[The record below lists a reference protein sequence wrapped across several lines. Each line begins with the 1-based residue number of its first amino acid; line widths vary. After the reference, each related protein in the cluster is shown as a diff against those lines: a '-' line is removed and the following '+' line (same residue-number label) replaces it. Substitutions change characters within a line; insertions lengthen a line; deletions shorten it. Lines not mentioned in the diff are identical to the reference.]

1 MRSLLFVLLN
11 IIILYDDTMTQV
23 LGKIFRVFD
32 VNGDGIISREE
43 MNTIMK
49 DMFELIKIQKPD
61 CQSADSVSDTVFL
74 EMDKNNVSLLDSKIF
89 DTIIL
94 TRVFRM
100 EKLLLKSLFLPVSDR
115 KISVNCW
122 QFRLL
127 MFSFRK
133 NHWFS

>member
-74 EMDKNNVSLLDSKIF
+74 EMDKNNVS
-89 DTIIL
+89 
-94 TRVFRM
+94 
-100 EKLLLKSLFLPVSDR
+100 
-115 KISVNCW
+115 
-122 QFRLL
+122 
-127 MFSFRK
+127 
-133 NHWFS
+133 

>member
-94 TRVFRM
+94 T
-100 EKLLLKSLFLPVSDR
+100 
-115 KISVNCW
+115 
-122 QFRLL
+122 
-127 MFSFRK
+127 
-133 NHWFS
+133 